1 MNSINNCYLPSPYSD
16 FNLTKPPSTLPTSPP
31 LQGEAIGECGA
42 LWITLSWQQNVSG
55 WEIIAALHWAW
66 ISIIR
71 YVDPNDGWCLFYG
84 GINRDKLVSV
94 LQNRHLRNTG
104 QVFVSRLKFA
114 AWSLSVHW
122 IKRWILST
130 VKAEISSLSWGDGW
144 NPPVLHGLDSVGL
157 VSSRLD
163 CFFSLSFR
171 LILEVPPENER
182 QQISVLQRH

>member
-122 IKRWILST
+122 IKRWILSKLRLARCLEVT
-130 VKAEISSLSWGDGW
+130 VETLRCFTAWTRS
-144 NPPVLHGLDSVGL
+144 VL
-157 VSSRLD
+157 SRLVLIV
-163 CFFSLSFR
+163 FS
-171 LILEVPPENER
+171 
-182 QQISVLQRH
+182 H